1 VVSAAYIGEE
11 HNNVYSGRL
20 ALIYR
25 LTYQDLEVH
34 GFPAST
40 PTGVLSDWANF
51 FYGSPGPKGTE
62 AYKNSFSVLWVLAAS
77 V

>member
-1 VVSAAYIGEE
+1 MVSAAYIGEE

-25 LTYQDLEVH
+25 LTYQDLEAD
-34 GFPAST
+34 GFRAST
-40 PTGVLSDWANF
+40 PTGIRSDWANF
-51 FYGSPGPKGTE
+51 FYGSPGPKGTN
-62 AYKNSFSVLWVLAAS
+62 AYKNSFSVLWVLALS